1 MEERLRALEIQVT
14 SLRGDLTAHEKFCDA
29 RWRVMWKLVTFVS
42 GIVGIAAAVTVE
54 ILWRA
59 T

>member
-29 RWRVMWKLVTFVS
+29 RWRVMWKLVAFVS
-42 GIVGIAAAVTVE
+42 SGIALAVALAVE
-54 ILWRA
+54 LLWRPS
-59 T
+59 